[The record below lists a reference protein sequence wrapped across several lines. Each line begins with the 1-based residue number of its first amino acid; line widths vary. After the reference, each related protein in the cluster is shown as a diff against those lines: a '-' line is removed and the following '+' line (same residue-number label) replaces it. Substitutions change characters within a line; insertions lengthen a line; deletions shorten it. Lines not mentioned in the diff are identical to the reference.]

1 MAKVRSARC
10 VEVDFEELAIK
21 QSLADSQANKS
32 SAPTEIDRTDN
43 FIDNKR
49 RRKLKQMQ
57 DAVANIATAKNAE
70 SVEEQ
75 PAAPT
80 VPKKPKVAPTS
91 EGQDE

>member
-1 MAKVRSARC
+1 MAKVRSARG

-57 DAVANIATAKNAE
+57 DAVANMAPVKNAE